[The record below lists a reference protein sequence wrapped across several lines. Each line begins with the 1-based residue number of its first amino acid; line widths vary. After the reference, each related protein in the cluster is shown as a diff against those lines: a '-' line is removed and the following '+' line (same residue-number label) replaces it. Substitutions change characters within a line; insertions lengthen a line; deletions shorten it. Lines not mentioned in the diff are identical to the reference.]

1 MRLALLYSRIR
12 VEERLLI
19 DELARRGVE
28 HELIDVRTA
37 VFDIHDPAPWRRFDV
52 VLERCI
58 SQTQAVTAVK
68 VLEAFGVPCI
78 NPSRVIETC
87 GDKLATSLELARRGI
102 PTPRVLVALEPESA
116 LEAIEQMGYPCVLK
130 PTVGSWGRLLARV
143 NDRDAAEAIVE
154 HKSTL
159 GSVQHGVFYVQE
171 YVDKPGRDLRVF
183 MCGSEAIAAIAR
195 ASQHWITNTARGGQA
210 SAVPVTPDIADICRR
225 AAEAVGGGVLAIDL
239 LECPRR
245 GLLVSE
251 VNHTMEFRNSIEPT
265 GVDIPGRILDY
276 ALAVGRGPCGG
287 QSADRGNAASV
298 RQSATHQ
305 PQSSI
310 EAQPRTAI
318 PGAV

>member
-19 DELARRGVE
+19 EELARRGVE
-28 HELIDVRTA
+28 HELIDVRTL

-68 VLEAFGVPCI
+68 VLESFGIPCV

-87 GDKLATSLELARRGI
+87 GDKLVTSLELARRGI
-102 PTPRVLVALEPESA
+102 PTPRVLVAVEPEAA
-116 LEAIEQMGYPCVLK
+116 LQAIEQMGYPCVLK

-183 MCGSEAIAAIAR
+183 MCGNEAIAAIAR
-195 ASQHWITNTARGGQA
+195 ASSHWITNTARGGQA
-210 SAVPVTPDIADICRR
+210 TAVAVTEEIAGICRR

-265 GVDIPGRILDY
+265 GVNIPARMLDY
-276 ALAVGRGPCGG
+276 VISVGRGAGALRGELGTRISERGTEEAVGG
-287 QSADRGNAASV
+287 V
-298 RQSATHQ
+298 R
-305 PQSSI
+305 
-310 EAQPRTAI
+310 
-318 PGAV
+318 